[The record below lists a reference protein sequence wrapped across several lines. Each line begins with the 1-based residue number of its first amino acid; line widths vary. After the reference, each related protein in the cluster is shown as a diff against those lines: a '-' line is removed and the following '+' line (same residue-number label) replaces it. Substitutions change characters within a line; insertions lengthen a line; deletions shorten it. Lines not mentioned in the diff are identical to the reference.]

1 MLDPQPT
8 VPPGNCK
15 IRFSLTASLNMC
27 YVWEFSVVTAAAQ
40 VAAVF
45 QFHPWPG
52 EFSHAAGAAKKPS
65 PQTRYNVY

>member
-1 MLDPQPT
+1 
-8 VPPGNCK
+8 
-15 IRFSLTASLNMC
+15 MC